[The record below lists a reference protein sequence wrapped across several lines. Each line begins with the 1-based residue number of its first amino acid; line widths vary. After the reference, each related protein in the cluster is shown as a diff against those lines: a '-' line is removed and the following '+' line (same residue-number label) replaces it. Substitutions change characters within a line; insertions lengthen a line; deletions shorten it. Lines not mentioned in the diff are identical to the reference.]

1 MADLQGHDDRDRSLG
16 SYFSRAMKR
25 ARDRRP
31 FSVYLIFAMLAVVLL
46 GVQVVFVRDDP
57 KRFAL
62 FLSLN
67 FIFFFVVMYR
77 AIIDAFEIFRKHF
90 RERENLYQETIG
102 EDSFVSELGRRAS
115 EEEQRKAGGDA

>member
-1 MADLQGHDDRDRSLG
+1 MADLQGHDDEDRSLG
-16 SYFSRAMKR
+16 SHFSRAMRR

-31 FSVYLIFAMLAVVLL
+31 FSVYLILAMFAVVLL
-46 GVQVVFVRDDP
+46 GAQIAFVRDDP

-77 AIIDAFEIFRKHF
+77 AIVDALEIFRRHF
-90 RERENLYQETIG
+90 RARENLYQETIG
-102 EDSFVSELGRRAS
+102 EESFVSELGRRTS